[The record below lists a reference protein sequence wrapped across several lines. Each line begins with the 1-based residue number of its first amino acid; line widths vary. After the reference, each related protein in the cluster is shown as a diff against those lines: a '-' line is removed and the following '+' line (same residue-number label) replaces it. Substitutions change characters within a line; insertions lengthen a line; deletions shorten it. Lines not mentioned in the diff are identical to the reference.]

1 MSKKKKTELSIA
13 VGRRIKQV
21 QRELGFTNNEMAVT
35 LGISEGGYKAYCRG
49 DVLITTENIVNFINT
64 FSVNP
69 KFLLQGDLSEGLFV
83 EEGFQVSSDDLHAIL
98 SGLDVMRTSM
108 NKLAWDEKK
117 QGMIYMLQI
126 ISDLLE

>member
-69 KFLLQGDLSEGLFV
+69 KFLLQGDLSEGLFA
-83 EEGFQVSSDDLHAIL
+83 EEGLQVSSDDLHAIL
-98 SGLDVMRTSM
+98 SSLDVMRTSM

>member
-1 MSKKKKTELSIA
+1 M
-13 VGRRIKQV
+13 
-21 QRELGFTNNEMAVT
+21 
-35 LGISEGGYKAYCRG
+35 
-49 DVLITTENIVNFINT
+49 LIVPAGMVFINT

-69 KFLLQGDLSEGLFV
+69 KFLLQGDLSEGLFA

-98 SGLDVMRTSM
+98 SGLDMMRTSM

>member
-69 KFLLQGDLSEGLFV
+69 KFLLQGDLSEGLFA

-98 SGLDVMRTSM
+98 SSLDVMRTSM